1 VPGGSNSDRANPS
14 STSVALLP
22 GSTTTKPTFLRTKPC
37 SWHVIPFI
45 RVIQAAF
52 WCGFSK
58 NSWRGL
64 FCDSVKSCENY
75 YFAIYWRGSLPST
88 CQSFIGQE
96 GKWSSFE
103 QFYLF
108 PHSIL
113 FQIGSKCLLCCAI
126 TWILLRVFII
136 IDQYYVD
143 PTSHV
148 AYCGICSSES
158 SIGCRAWLIALF
170 SSAGSCW

>member
-1 VPGGSNSDRANPS
+1 MLVVSWSCRNRACPMHTWLLSFYTYPANCLALYLLSSMAFTAQFARFMCQDVREQCCGGSNSGRANPS

-75 YFAIYWRGSLPST
+75 YFAIY
-88 CQSFIGQE
+88 
-96 GKWSSFE
+96 
-103 QFYLF
+103 
-108 PHSIL
+108 
-113 FQIGSKCLLCCAI
+113 
-126 TWILLRVFII
+126 
-136 IDQYYVD
+136 
-143 PTSHV
+143 
-148 AYCGICSSES
+148 
-158 SIGCRAWLIALF
+158 
-170 SSAGSCW
+170 